1 MKLIK
6 WINDR
11 VVVKVEMMTGRA
23 VIHNTA
29 DQIVR
34 YVQSSSSLCSPQCLP
49 AREIAIN
56 CASLLDFVCF
66 VFLDTHSF
74 LSMTDMWSQSNPTQD
89 PNESSAIIST
99 IKSILKKLLD
109 WTLTPVYDFATLL
122 VLFMLN
128 KMESGIFHQ
137 LELPSLAGRG
147 MKRVTVTQLEPW
159 CNSPTINFGKQRIVW
174 LTKLHI
180 DSWPL
185 ASPQVQWT
193 I

>member
-1 MKLIK
+1 MFPTMFACSWNSNKLC
-6 WINDR
+6 
-11 VVVKVEMMTGRA
+11 V
-23 VIHNTA
+23 
-29 DQIVR
+29 
-34 YVQSSSSLCSPQCLP
+34 
-49 AREIAIN
+49 AIGF
-56 CASLLDFVCF
+56 C
-66 VFLDTHSF
+66 HSF
-74 LSMTDMWSQSNPTQD
+74 FPVHDWHDTLWSQSNPAQD